1 MAVLGER
8 WAATAHG
15 ECFSTA
21 GRRRRWRWP
30 SSGPHCCH
38 ATARSG
44 ARDPPPT
51 GRPDHPQP
59 TDGTRRAQVDHRHVG
74 LPWRARARGSRGLP
88 PTRRGVPSDA
98 DRSGPAARPGGRA
111 RSAPRCGRSAPPV
124 SRSGLLDQ
132 DGELERQLAL
142 LLDEAGLRPAWG
154 MEVLPGIV
162 VDACFP
168 DALYVIECDGRLWH
182 RIDADR
188 AADATRQGV
197 LEADGW
203 RVDRVRHEDLTGDR
217 VAVLARVRATRAAR
231 AAAGLRRPDGW
242 RPVRAGRRVRP
253 PNFGADVDAAGAV
266 GGG

>member
-1 MAVLGER
+1 MPLPGRALAILRRQDALITRNQLMGLDVPR
-8 WAATAHG
+8 
-15 ECFSTA
+15 STIDT
-21 GRRRRWRWP
+21 W
-30 SSGPHCCH
+30 
-38 ATARSG
+38 
-44 ARDPPPT
+44 
-51 GRPDHPQP
+51 
-59 TDGTRRAQVDHRHVG
+59 VY
-74 LPWRARARGSRGLP
+74 
-88 PTRRGVPSDA
+88 RGVLERV
-98 DRSGPAARPGGRA
+98 DREVYRRPGAACRRTLIDLDRLLGRA
-111 RSAPRCGRSAPPV
+111 VELGQHRGAVAVRHLFA
-124 SRSGLLDQ
+124 SGLLDQ